1 MLTAAQIDA
10 LRRRSEQLV
19 DPIVDFLIE
28 DIAKRVSEAGQL
40 TGTAAY
46 QVWRTQQLGMSQK
59 QLKKE
64 IAKRL
69 KVSQSNVEQL
79 LTQAAETG
87 YNFDIS
93 RFPTSHAVPLS
104 ANSGLQQVLDATVRQ
119 AQEDLLNMT
128 QTIGF
133 IGPDGNVRELTQAYQ
148 QACDFAFQKVS
159 TGAQDYISAVREATA
174 NLAKKGIRT
183 IDYESGV
190 HTSLEAAVRRNI
202 MGGMGIMQEQI
213 SQHNHDSLGCNGW
226 EISAHSAS
234 APDHEPIQGKQ
245 YTDEEYTRLNN
256 SLVRRIGTLHC
267 GHWAFGII
275 LGVHSP
281 QYTPEELEEMR
292 RENEEG
298 ITYEGKHYTMYEATQ
313 RQRKLERAAKDRK
326 RRILID
332 EQLGDK
338 DKLQNDQIRLQ
349 MIKQEYSRFSKAAG
363 LPTQHARME
372 AAGFTWKHGK
382 AAEATEKV
390 YGDIAKMAKSDKTNN
405 DWSEAIPH
413 IVTKEEKAS
422 LIAYAEERG
431 IKIPG
436 LRKFD
441 GDPELLRSEIDALHD
456 IQAEFP
462 IGKRVTLTVS
472 QSLPD
477 EYFAETSVDHIT
489 LNAKALRNRS
499 ITEKN
504 LADGNLFAGTSAE
517 DIIIHEYGHVLSS
530 YKGNKGI
537 EIARKARYNIFG
549 EEGSLDEI
557 LGFLDENV
565 SPYSTVFSAQDER
578 ANPFNLKKY
587 KEIIPEAIVRN
598 RHRAN
603 AFTEEFVRLLKELI

>member
-46 QVWRTQQLGMSQK
+46 QVWRAQQLGMSQK

-69 KVSQSNVEQL
+69 KVSQSDAEQL

-104 ANSGLQQVLDATVRQ
+104 ANSNLQQVLDATIRQ

-213 SQHNHDSLGCNGW
+213 SQHNHDTLGCNGW
-226 EISAHSAS
+226 ELSAHSGS
-234 APDHEPIQGKQ
+234 APDHEPYQGKQ

-267 GHWAFGII
+267 GHAAFGII

-281 QYTPEELEEMR
+281 QYTSEELEEMR

-313 RQRKLERAAKDRK
+313 RQRKLERAVRDRK

-338 DKLQNDQIRLQ
+338 DKLLNDQIRLQ
-349 MIKQEYSRFSKAAG
+349 MINQEYSRFSKAAG

-372 AAGFTWKHGK
+372 AAGFDWKKGK
-382 AAEATEKV
+382 AAEKTAKEYYKYWSKSIGANESAKTLADYYEMKYNRPEEYKLLKQYAKDVKDGWISPLSGFENYKALHKRIQTEIV
-390 YGDIAKMAKSDKTNN
+390 GTTAADGTVINGQV
-405 DWSEAIPH
+405 PH
-413 IVTKEEKAS
+413 FMQRVIGTMVDPKK
-422 LIAYAEERG
+422 
-431 IKIPG
+431 IKDD
-436 LRKFD
+436 LQVVR
-441 GDPELLRSEIDALHD
+441 RSGVEIDDIFDTLLHPESID
-456 IQAEFP
+456 DPVERSNGKTSVRF
-462 IGKRVTLTVS
+462 IGRNCVVTIN
-472 QSLPD
+472 PD
-477 EYFAETSVDHIT
+477 EGLLIQT
-489 LNAKALRNRS
+489 NP
-499 ITEKN
+499 
-504 LADGNLFAGTSAE
+504 
-517 DIIIHEYGHVLSS
+517 
-530 YKGNKGI
+530 
-537 EIARKARYNIFG
+537 RK
-549 EEGSLDEI
+549 
-557 LGFLDENV
+557 
-565 SPYSTVFSAQDER
+565 
-578 ANPFNLKKY
+578 
-587 KEIIPEAIVRN
+587 VR
-598 RHRAN
+598 
-603 AFTEEFVRLLKELI
+603 K

>member
-10 LRRRSEQLV
+10 LQRRSERLV
-19 DPIVDFLIE
+19 DPIIDFLIE

-46 QVWRTQQLGMSQK
+46 QVWRVQQLGMSQK
-59 QLKKE
+59 RLKKE

-69 KVSQSNVEQL
+69 KVSQSDVEHL

-93 RFPTSHAVPLS
+93 RFPTSQAVSLS
-104 ANSGLQQVLDATVRQ
+104 ANPSLQQILEATVKQ
-119 AQEDLLNMT
+119 AQDDLLNIT

-133 IGPDGNVRELTQAYQ
+133 VGPDGNVRQLTQAYQ

-159 TGAQDYISAVREATA
+159 TGAQDYVSAVREATA
-174 NLAKKGIRT
+174 NLAMKGIRT

-213 SQHNHDSLGCNGW
+213 SQHNHDALGCDGW
-226 EISAHSAS
+226 EISAHHAS
-234 APDHEPIQGKQ
+234 APDHEPHQGKQ

-267 GHWAFGII
+267 GHAAFGII
-275 LGVHSP
+275 LGVNSP

-292 RENEEG
+292 QKNEEG

-313 RQRKLERAAKDRK
+313 RQRKLESAARNRK

-372 AAGFTWKHGK
+372 AAGFDWKKGK
-382 AAEATEKV
+382 AAEKIANRNYYVAENIGRSVGAKAKNYKV
-390 YGDIAKMAKSDKTNN
+390 YNPVTGEDMPLTEGTRITQPKNHVMAGKGRERQIDELEFLLDKYGGDPLE
-405 DWSEAIPH
+405 W
-413 IVTKEEKAS
+413 TKEKGFG
-422 LIAYAEERG
+422 YV
-431 IKIPG
+431 
-436 LRKFD
+436 D
-441 GDPELLRSEIDALHD
+441 
-456 IQAEFP
+456 
-462 IGKRVTLTVS
+462 
-472 QSLPD
+472 D
-477 EYFAETSVDHIT
+477 E
-489 LNAKALRNRS
+489 
-499 ITEKN
+499 
-504 LADGNLFAGTSAE
+504 
-517 DIIIHEYGHVLSS
+517 
-530 YKGNKGI
+530 
-537 EIARKARYNIFG
+537 FG
-549 EEGSLDEI
+549 ESHYVELHWYQEPTAGRVKMKIKVQPDGRIYL
-557 LGFLDENV
+557 
-565 SPYSTVFSAQDER
+565 
-578 ANPFNLKKY
+578 
-587 KEIIPEAIVRN
+587 
-598 RHRAN
+598 
-603 AFTEEFVRLLKELI
+603 EED

>member
-10 LRRRSEQLV
+10 LQRKSEQLV

-46 QVWRTQQLGMSQK
+46 QVWRAQQLGMSQK

-64 IAKRL
+64 IAKWL

-104 ANSGLQQVLDATVRQ
+104 ANSSLQQVLDATVRQ

-281 QYTPEELEEMR
+281 QYTPEELEDMR
-292 RENEEG
+292 RANEEG

-338 DKLQNDQIRLQ
+338 DKLQTDQIRLQ

-363 LPTQHARME
+363 LPMQHDRME
-372 AAGFTWKHGK
+372 AAGFDWKKGK
-382 AAEATEKV
+382 AAEYASKNREVLENSKKSGIISSEGVSSPFVPEEKQPSTNRLPNAIMAATDQNKIQRYVLNSNHPYGKEKARV
-390 YGDIAKMAKSDKTNN
+390 FNSVLGYHFENWDTLSNKIFDLLQTSQVSK
-405 DWSEAIPH
+405 SEA
-413 IVTKEEKAS
+413 TKYGTKYVVPMR
-422 LIAYAEERG
+422 IYGERG
-431 IKIPG
+431 KSMVVNTVWQ
-436 LRKFD
+436 FD
-441 GDPELLRSEIDALHD
+441 NNSEIPRLITMTFD
-456 IQAEFP
+456 
-462 IGKRVTLTVS
+462 KRT
-472 QSLPD
+472 
-477 EYFAETSVDHIT
+477 I
-489 LNAKALRNRS
+489 RR
-499 ITEKN
+499 EK
-504 LADGNLFAGTSAE
+504 
-517 DIIIHEYGHVLSS
+517 
-530 YKGNKGI
+530 
-537 EIARKARYNIFG
+537 
-549 EEGSLDEI
+549 
-557 LGFLDENV
+557 
-565 SPYSTVFSAQDER
+565 
-578 ANPFNLKKY
+578 
-587 KEIIPEAIVRN
+587 
-598 RHRAN
+598 
-603 AFTEEFVRLLKELI
+603 